1 MGFMAPKPPA
11 PPPPPPEPVVPEPVT
26 RVAEEEKRKARQARG
41 RASTIRTTPRGLI
54 GQDTGAASDKMM
66 Q

>member
-1 MGFMAPKPPA
+1 
-11 PPPPPPEPVVPEPVT
+11 VT
-26 RVAEEEKRKARQARG
+26 RLEEEEKRKTRQARG

-54 GQDTGAASDKMM
+54 GQATGGSSDKMM